1 MGFTDCTTN
10 AERIEYLKG
19 YPIEI
24 DNQPFLDGSK
34 KVGDSSAVSILYSAR
49 VRDVRVSPWMDTAA
63 EAENDAKTFLAS
75 WDGSI

>member
-1 MGFTDCTTN
+1 MGFADCTTN

-24 DNQPFLDGSK
+24 ENQPFLDGSK
-34 KVGDSSAVSILYSAR
+34 KVGDTSAVSTKYSAR
-49 VRDVRVSPWMDTAA
+49 VRDVRVTSWMNTAA
-63 EAENDAKTFLAS
+63 EAEHDARQFLES